1 MNLLLKLSGNDF
13 KLIFRDASL
22 RFFLAL
28 PLLIFLVVNYFVP
41 YLISKFPV
49 VKDYLPYI
57 FMAATIQIVQMF
69 GFIYAMVFIDEKDTQ
84 VAKVYGILPVNKSGF
99 TLGRLIIP
107 IAISILVTYALLIWQ
122 PFYQFGL
129 MQRLGITF
137 QISVLSLA
145 YPLVIAILSSN
156 KMEGMTWVK
165 GINII
170 VILPLLTYFVP
181 DTYAYFFGIFPTYWL
196 FELTRLAINGV
207 FSTIHFVVGSVYLGL
222 VVFLGIRLFVK
233 QHFL

>member
-28 PLLIFLVVNYFVP
+28 PLLIFLVINYFVP
-41 YLISKFPV
+41 YLITEFPV

-57 FMAATIQIVQMF
+57 FIAATIQIVQMF

-99 TLGRLIIP
+99 TFGRLAIP
-107 IAISILVTYALLIWQ
+107 IAISILVTYLLLVLQ
-122 PFYQFGL
+122 PFYSFSFEQK
-129 MQRLGITF
+129 LGATF
-137 QISVLSLA
+137 L
-145 YPLVIAILSSN
+145 IAILSVAYPLMIAILSTN

-165 GINII
+165 GLNII
-170 VILPLLTYFVP
+170 VILPLATYFVP
-181 DTYAYFFGIFPTYWL
+181 TTYSYFFAIFPTYWL
-196 FELTRLAINGV
+196 FEFIKEMIEGS
-207 FSTIHFVVGSVYLGL
+207 FSVIHFVISALYLGL
-222 VVFLGIRLFVK
+222 VVFFSMSFFVK
-233 QHFL
+233 RHFV